1 MCLAIPG
8 KIVER
13 NGDIGKVDFG
23 GVYRMVNLS
32 LVKVKIDDYVIVHA
46 GFAIS
51 KINRREAEKTI
62 KLAQEISSIS
72 RDVIFE

>member
-1 MCLAIPG
+1 MCIAIPG
-8 KIVER
+8 KIIACD
-13 NGDIGKVDFG
+13 GDIGKVDFG
-23 GVYRMVNLS
+23 GVCMTVNLS
-32 LVKVKIDDYVIVHA
+32 LVKVRIDDYVIVHA

-62 KLAQEISSIS
+62 KLAQEISSIP

>member
-8 KIVER
+8 KIVEC

-51 KINRREAEKTI
+51 KINRREAKKTI

-72 RDVIFE
+72 RDVIF